1 MLKLTS
7 RLVVAGAAGPGIA
20 FAAQSESPGAAGLV
34 AGEVSGAE
42 AGNKVLR
49 EGGNAIDAA
58 VTAALV
64 ACVVVPNGCGI
75 GGYGGHMVIAPAG
88 GKKTIAIDFNTSAPA
103 TARPDMFQLDDRGL
117 VRARINEYGWLSA
130 GVPGTLAGLQ
140 RALDRYGTRSFREMV
155 APAIRLAEEGFPI
168 SEGLARGIRA
178 VVNQLRKDPGSAKL
192 LLKDGEPLQAGD
204 RFRNPNLAKMLEKL
218 ARYNSVE
225 PFYSGDI
232 ARRIAEEFH
241 KHGGLVTAMDL
252 AGYQAREVEPLE
264 FEWRGLTIRT
274 APLTAGGLT
283 VLQALSILKALD
295 WDKRPASGA
304 RTHALVEALRLSWHD
319 RLQQLGDPEKA
330 NVPVARLLAEEY
342 VRSLAAKIE
351 RTVQDRRP
359 LPLQADSRRQSGTVH
374 LNSADRHGN
383 TVALTLTHGNT
394 FGACVT
400 VEGLGLTLG
409 HGMSR
414 FDPRPNHPNS
424 PGPGKRPLDNMCPTI
439 VLSDGRPLLALGA
452 TGGRK
457 IPNAL
462 FGVLTHYVGLGASAS
477 DAVAAPRLHTEG
489 GLDLTLERAWPESET
504 ELLKAIGYTVNSGNS
519 AIVHAISFDPQTR
532 AYRAAAR

>member
-1 MLKLTS
+1 MARTDDS
-7 RLVVAGAAGPGIA
+7 HGAVDRGWSNRA
-20 FAAQSESPGAAGLV
+20 
-34 AGEVSGAE
+34 SGAF
-42 AGNKVLR
+42 
-49 EGGNAIDAA
+49 D
-58 VTAALV
+58 
-64 ACVVVPNGCGI
+64 
-75 GGYGGHMVIAPAG
+75 
-88 GKKTIAIDFNTSAPA
+88 S
-103 TARPDMFQLDDRGL
+103 Q
-117 VRARINEYGWLSA
+117 S
-130 GVPGTLAGLQ
+130 
-140 RALDRYGTRSFREMV
+140 
-155 APAIRLAEEGFPI
+155 IRLG
-168 SEGLARGIRA
+168 
-178 VVNQLRKDPGSAKL
+178 Q
-192 LLKDGEPLQAGD
+192 
-204 RFRNPNLAKMLEKL
+204 
-218 ARYNSVE
+218 
-225 PFYSGDI
+225 
-232 ARRIAEEFH
+232 
-241 KHGGLVTAMDL
+241 TA
-252 AGYQAREVEPLE
+252 
-264 FEWRGLTIRT
+264 
-274 APLTAGGLT
+274 
-283 VLQALSILKALD
+283 
-295 WDKRPASGA
+295 ASGA

-439 VLSDGRPLLALGA
+439 VLRDGRPLLALGA

-462 FGVLTHYVGLGASAS
+462 LGVLTQYVGLGASAS

-489 GLDLTLERAWPESET
+489 DLDLTLERAWPEFEA
-504 ELLKAIGYTVNSGNS
+504 ERLKAIGYTVNSGNS
-519 AIVHAISFDPQTR
+519 AIVHAISLDLQTR
-532 AYRAAAR
+532 TYRAAAR

>member
-7 RLVVAGAAGPGIA
+7 RLVVAGAAEPRIA
-20 FAAQSESPGAAGLV
+20 FAAKSESPSAAGLV
-34 AGEVSGAE
+34 AGELTGAE
-42 AGNKVLR
+42 VGNKVLQ

-58 VTAALV
+58 VAAALV

-88 GKKTIAIDFNTSAPA
+88 GKKIIAIDFNTSAPA
-103 TARPDMFQLDDRGL
+103 TARPDMFPLDDSGL

-130 GVPGTLAGLQ
+130 GVPGALAGLQ

-178 VVNQLRKDPGSAKL
+178 V
-192 LLKDGEPLQAGD
+192 D

-241 KHGGLVTAMDL
+241 KHGGLVTAIDL

-400 VEGLGLTLG
+400 VERLGLTLG

-504 ELLKAIGYTVNSGNS
+504 ELLKAIGYTVNSGNN